1 MACLPSFTYPAS
13 SEEQVGVYKHS
24 GLTLNPCQ
32 STWNSASALCCLPA
46 EEPDSAWGKG
56 LPGSHRTEAGAAN
69 WVQRV
74 RAPGQSGQE
83 LLTLPVLPHRGSH
96 AAVGIGGR
104 LEGLTQDLQ
113 QLQENERQLDHLIHI
128 CTTQLRLLS
137 EDTDNQRYPW
147 TWWRPGGIRDATPGT
162 GFRRGLWLRVQVL
175 AQHLLAVS
183 Y

>member
-1 MACLPSFTYPAS
+1 M
-13 SEEQVGVYKHS
+13 
-24 GLTLNPCQ
+24 
-32 STWNSASALCCLPA
+32 
-46 EEPDSAWGKG
+46 
-56 LPGSHRTEAGAAN
+56 
-69 WVQRV
+69 QRD

-147 TWWRPGGIRDATPGT
+147 TWWRPGPVGLERLPQALDSGEGS
-162 GFRRGLWLRVQVL
+162 GFGCKSWLSIYSLCHTEQVT
-175 AQHLLAVS
+175 
-183 Y
+183 